1 VFKKTVM
8 NTVTSYAHIK
18 HNTVVV
24 NGRQVF
30 RFAPTATFSEFLSEA
45 YKHLGLSYPKFH
57 KMDLQCKLGFLCA
70 EFAMKES
77 GFIAEND
84 LSKTAIV
91 LQNAASSL
99 ETDRQHQRSINDKSN
114 YFPSPAVFVYTL
126 PNIVIGELSIK
137 YKVTGENAFF
147 VSEKFDAALLV
158 GYTETLFNNGTG
170 SAICG
175 WVEVDGSSYEGFIFL
190 AEKQKDTNKSAIFK
204 PLNQSTVLELY
215 NQTIWTH

>member
-1 VFKKTVM
+1 M
-8 NTVTSYAHIK
+8 SIITSYAHIK
-18 HNTVVV
+18 HNQVFV
-24 NGRQVF
+24 NGKPVF
-30 RFAPTATFSEFLSEA
+30 RSAPTATLSEFLSEV
-45 YKHLGLSYPKFH
+45 YKNLGLSYPKFH
-57 KMDLQCKLGFLCA
+57 KMDLQCKLGFLCT
-70 EFAMKES
+70 ELAMKES
-77 GFIAEND
+77 SFMTEND

-91 LQNAASSL
+91 LENAASSL
-99 ETDRQHQRSINDKSN
+99 ETDRQHQHSIDDKSN

-126 PNIVIGELSIK
+126 PNIVIGELAIK

-147 VSEKFDAALLV
+147 VSEKFDTELLV
-158 GYTETLFNNGTG
+158 NYTEALFKSGTQ

-175 WVEVDGSSYEGFIFL
+175 WVEVDGNSYEGFIFL